1 MFLGTLFKIKI
12 SLKINKQ
19 IILSTDSVKHLGIK
33 VDWKLT
39 FKEHMNLCNRANRNV
54 KALNRVK
61 NVLTNE
67 QKKILFC
74 SFLMSN
80 FTYCPLICMFCGKLA
95 NSQIN
100 LVHKRALRT
109 LYNDHSASYS
119 ELLIIDGNNTIHQN
133 NSLLKKFT
141 NL

>member
-1 MFLGTLFKIKI
+1 MFLGTLCKMKI

-19 IILSTDSVKHLGIK
+19 IILPTDSVKHLGIK

-39 FKEHMNLCNRANRNV
+39 FKKHIMNLCNRANRNV

-67 QKKILFC
+67 QKKILFT

-80 FTYCPLICMFCGKLA
+80 FSYCPLIWMFCGKLA

-100 LVHKRALRT
+100 PVHKRAMRALCNDRWKQ
-109 LYNDHSASYS
+109 YNSP
-119 ELLIIDGNNTIHQN
+119 
-133 NSLLKKFT
+133 K
-141 NL
+141 

>member
-1 MFLGTLFKIKI
+1 MKI

-19 IILSTDSVKHLGIK
+19 IILPIEPVKHFGIK

-67 QKKILFC
+67 QKKILFS
-74 SFLMSN
+74 SFLLPNFSYYRLIRMLWQTSKLSN
-80 FTYCPLICMFCGKLA
+80 E
-95 NSQIN
+95 
-100 LVHKRALRT
+100 
-109 LYNDHSASYS
+109 SYP
-119 ELLIIDGNNTIHQN
+119 
-133 NSLLKKFT
+133 
-141 NL
+141 